1 MRQAGTIETRPE
13 ADLFANYLLSLGIS
27 SKVEASNG
35 QWAIWIHDENQI
47 DRSRQELDQFR
58 AQPSDPRYKDAE
70 AAARTARREAAEKK
84 RQAERNFIDMRNE
97 WASPWR
103 RRPVTVVMI
112 VTCVALAL
120 GVLGNLDDALMFS
133 MPAIQAGEV
142 WRLITPI
149 FLHASLGVSPWHL
162 IFNMFWLYDL
172 GTLIERRIGSVR
184 FSLLVLIVA
193 LVSNYT
199 QFVAQGPNFVGMSGV
214 VYGLFGYCWVRGR
227 VEPTSGLY
235 LQPNVAFIML
245 AWFVICAAG
254 LIGDVA
260 NWAHGGGLVAGCVL
274 GYLPHILKTLRQNT

>member
-1 MRQAGTIETRPE
+1 MPR
-13 ADLFANYLLSLGIS
+13 
-27 SKVEASNG
+27 
-35 QWAIWIHDENQI
+35 
-47 DRSRQELDQFR
+47 
-58 AQPSDPRYKDAE
+58 DPRYKAAE

-103 RRPVTVVMI
+103 RRPVTMVMI

-120 GVLGNLDDALMFS
+120 GVLGNLGDALVFS
-133 MPAIQAGEV
+133 MPAIQ
-142 WRLITPI
+142 
-149 FLHASLGVSPWHL
+149 
-162 IFNMFWLYDL
+162 LYDL

-227 VEPTSGLY
+227 IEPTSGLY
-235 LQPNVAFIML
+235 LRPNVAFIML

-254 LIGDVA
+254 LIGNVA
-260 NWAHGGGLVAGCVL
+260 NFAHGGGLVAGCVL